1 MGIPNLTG
9 AVISV
14 ITRTAQYLFN
24 RKGRLRRVGEAASHL
39 VSVLDKFVV
48 DCDAVARDNGYDP
61 FNDPAYHDYRE
72 RKPRSE
78 EARLDVPDVP
88 GREFL
93 PLSISDRVRALE
105 SLQNDTSDALR
116 EAFEEDDGSG
126 DKYYATRQKI
136 FSFLGFRAVELSR
149 ELRAAYRLSLPSPA
163 HREREKRIEEKLS
176 YHDGYSIRIRIAER
190 RIAREARMADGN
202 ITQEKKHG
210 H

>member
-1 MGIPNLTG
+1 MGLPNLTG

-24 RKGRLRRVGEAASHL
+24 RKSRQRRAGEAASHL

-48 DCDAVARDNGYDP
+48 GYDAVARDNGYDP
-61 FNDPAYHDYRE
+61 FTDPAYHDYRK

-78 EARLDVPDVP
+78 EARLNVPDIP
-88 GREFL
+88 GRELL

-116 EAFEEDDGSG
+116 EAFEEDDGSD
-126 DKYYATRQKI
+126 DKFYATRQKI

-149 ELRAAYRLSLPSPA
+149 ELRAAYRLSPPSPA
-163 HREREKRIEEKLS
+163 HRERETRIEETVR
-176 YHDGYSIRIRIAER
+176 YHDGFSIRIRRIER
-190 RIAREARMADGN
+190 RIAREARMAAGN
-202 ITQEKKHG
+202 ITQDKKHG
-210 H
+210 N

>member
-9 AVISV
+9 SVISV

-24 RKGRLRRVGEAASHL
+24 RKSRQRRAGEAASHL

-61 FNDPAYHDYRE
+61 FTDPAHHDYRK

-78 EARLDVPDVP
+78 EARLDVPDIP
-88 GREFL
+88 GRELL
-93 PLSISDRVRALE
+93 PLSISYRVRTLE
-105 SLQNDTSDALR
+105 SQQSDTSDALR

-126 DKYYATRQKI
+126 DKYYATRQKF

-149 ELRAAYRLSLPSPA
+149 ELRAAYRLSPPSPA
-163 HREREKRIEEKLS
+163 HREREKRIEDKLR
-176 YHDGYSIRIRIAER
+176 YHDGYSIRIRRAER
-190 RIAREARMADGN
+190 RIAREARMAAGN

-210 H
+210 N

>member
-9 AVISV
+9 SVISV

-24 RKGRLRRVGEAASHL
+24 RKSRQRRAGEAASHL

-48 DCDAVARDNGYDP
+48 DCDAVARDYGYDP
-61 FNDPAYHDYRE
+61 FTDPAHHDYRK

-78 EARLDVPDVP
+78 EARLDVPDIP
-88 GREFL
+88 GRELL

-105 SLQNDTSDALR
+105 SLQNDTTDALR
-116 EAFEEDDGSG
+116 EAIEEADGSG

-149 ELRAAYRLSLPSPA
+149 ELRAAYRLSPPSPG
-163 HREREKRIEEKLS
+163 HREREKRIEDKLR

-190 RIAREARMADGN
+190 RIAREARMAAGN